1 MPKSI
6 FDRFKSG
13 IFVASESFGML
24 VSHPVLLIYYLGLL
38 LVYALIFILAYNIIG
53 YHDACLQ
60 FSQEFRTPDNNLLA
74 EIIPQTGGLVY
85 LGFIFSIF
93 LNIFLRTFVS
103 VALVQHVHA
112 LLHGHKPWFKE
123 VYRAAFVRRIQIFQW
138 SLLVCGITLAVSAFS
153 SAQMHSLFSIVIR
166 SLSLLWLIVSFLVI
180 PLMALTQKTLSAHL
194 YRSITLLHRYLPEI
208 CGGLFWLGLLYVF
221 TILSHEALAI
231 IMPESIKE
239 VCFQHNLAIFNT
251 LFATVLLIFKTGI
264 VHREITFK

>member
-1 MPKSI
+1 MLKSI
-6 FDRFKSG
+6 FDRFKAG

-24 VSHPVLLIYYLGLL
+24 VSHPVLLVYYLGLL

-53 YHDACLQ
+53 YHGACLQ

-93 LNIFLRTFVS
+93 LNILLRTFLS
-103 VALVQHVHA
+103 VALVQHVHS
-112 LLHGHKPWFKE
+112 LLHGHKPWLKE
-123 VYRAAFVRRIQIFQW
+123 IYKATYIRSIKVIQW
-138 SLLVCGITLAVSAFS
+138 SLLVCGITLLLSALSKADEHGTFS
-153 SAQMHSLFSIVIR
+153 VYIS

-208 CGGLFWLGLLYVF
+208 CGGLFWLGLLYIF